1 MNAKRMALGGILA
14 ALAVMVLALGGLIP
28 AAAYCAPVLASA
40 MLVPV
45 ISVCGCR
52 LAWAW
57 YAAVAIL
64 GSLLCPDPETA
75 AVFVFLG
82 YYPIVQAKLNR
93 LPKALRIVLKLL
105 LFHLAGA
112 AMYAALI
119 FLLGLSGIWEEFRQ
133 TALALQILTVALAE
147 LTFLLTD
154 RLLCRLARRWP
165 PHTA

>member
-93 LPKALRIVLKLL
+93 L
-105 LFHLAGA
+105 
-112 AMYAALI
+112 
-119 FLLGLSGIWEEFRQ
+119 S
-133 TALALQILTVALAE
+133 
-147 LTFLLTD
+147 
-154 RLLCRLARRWP
+154 
-165 PHTA
+165 